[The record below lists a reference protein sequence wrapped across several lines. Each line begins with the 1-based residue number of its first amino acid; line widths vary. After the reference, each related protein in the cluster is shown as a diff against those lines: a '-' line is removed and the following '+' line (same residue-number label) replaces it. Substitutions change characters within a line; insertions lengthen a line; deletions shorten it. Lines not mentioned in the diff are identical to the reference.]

1 MAANKLEIVAEPDKP
16 TIVTRRVVNAPR
28 SLVFEAFTKPEHL
41 KRWMGPRSL
50 AMTVCEVD
58 LRVGGR
64 WRMVHR
70 TPDGQEFGFHGEFRE
85 IARPERI
92 VRTFV
97 FEPMPEH
104 EALETLVLEERAGLT
119 TLTTTS
125 VHKTIQGRDGHL
137 SGGRMEAGM
146 TDGYARLDDLLGE
159 MRAAV
164 IGPGA
169 SGSKPAE
176 FVVSRVFNA
185 PRRLVFEA
193 WTKAEHIE
201 KWFTP
206 KPLTTPRCE
215 VDFRVG
221 GVFHLVMR
229 MPNGTEFPLNA
240 KFTEIVAPEKIV
252 FVGKMHDGNDVATT
266 VTFTEVA
273 GQTTLTAR
281 QTYAFE
287 SDSTRGAPQGWKA
300 TLNQLGEHVTK
311 L

>member
-1 MAANKLEIVAEPDKP
+1 VAASKLEIIAEPDRP

-28 SLVFEAFTKPEHL
+28 SLVFDAFTKPEHL

-50 AMTVCEVD
+50 TMTVCEVD
-58 LRVGGR
+58 LRVGGK

-70 TPDGQEFGFHGEFRE
+70 TPDGQEFGLHGEFRE
-85 IARPERI
+85 IVRPERI

-97 FEPMPEH
+97 FEPLPEH
-104 EALETLVLEERAGLT
+104 EALETLVLEEHAGLT
-119 TLTTTS
+119 TVTTTS

-159 MRAAV
+159 MKAGV
-164 IGPGA
+164 SPCSA
-169 SGSKPAE
+169 SKTKPAA

-185 PRRLVFEA
+185 PRRLVWEA

-221 GVFHLVMR
+221 GIFYLVMR
-229 MPNGTEFPLNA
+229 MPNGTEFPMNA
-240 KFTEIVAPEKIV
+240 KFTEIVPLEKIV
-252 FVGKMHDGNDVATT
+252 FVGEIHDGNEAETT
-266 VTFTEVA
+266 VTFIEEA
-273 GQTTLTAR
+273 GKTTLTAR

-287 SDSTRGAPQGWKA
+287 SDATRGAPQGWKA
-300 TLNQLGEHVTK
+300 TLDQLGEHVRK

>member
-1 MAANKLEIVAEPDKP
+1 VAASKLEIVAEPDKP

-50 AMTVCEVD
+50 AMTVCEID
-58 LRVGGR
+58 LHVGGR

-70 TPDGQEFGFHGEFRE
+70 TPEGQEFGLHGEFRE
-85 IARPERI
+85 IVRPERI

-104 EALETLVLEERAGLT
+104 EALETLVLEERAGRT
-119 TLTTTS
+119 TVTTTS

-137 SGGRMEAGM
+137 ARGQMEAGM
-146 TDGYARLDDLLGE
+146 TDGYTRLDDLLGE
-159 MRAAV
+159 MQAGV
-164 IGPGA
+164 
-169 SGSKPAE
+169 SGSSAFRTKPAE

-206 KPLTTPRCE
+206 KPLT
-215 VDFRVG
+215 
-221 GVFHLVMR
+221 
-229 MPNGTEFPLNA
+229 
-240 KFTEIVAPEKIV
+240 
-252 FVGKMHDGNDVATT
+252 
-266 VTFTEVA
+266 
-273 GQTTLTAR
+273 
-281 QTYAFE
+281 
-287 SDSTRGAPQGWKA
+287 
-300 TLNQLGEHVTK
+300 
-311 L
+311 